1 MPRIEQYEIWA
12 QNGDKWEL
20 ASAFRDFEVA
30 SAVARSRTARV
41 RLMHVVY
48 EDGRVVE
55 KQVIAAI
62 GSTREEP

>member
-20 ASAFRDFEVA
+20 ASAFRDFDVA
-30 SAVARSRTARV
+30 SAVARTRSSRV

-48 EDGRVVE
+48 EDGQVVE
-55 KQVIAAI
+55 KQVIAEI
-62 GSTREEP
+62 GTTREHP